1 MARRDHL
8 RLRRLRRL
16 ARLKRSEVD
25 LGALLDSRLRL
36 VEAGERQGAVE
47 ELGRTGRGQGKHLRV
62 PMVELRQPAARSE
75 LRVERAD
82 VLLGGDDPAL
92 DAGPQPGRASC
103 RERGWQSV

>member
-25 LGALLDSRLRL
+25 LGAVLDSRLRL

-82 VLLGGDDPAL
+82 VLLGRSEERRVGKECV
-92 DAGPQPGRASC
+92 STC
-103 RERGWQSV
+103 RSRWSPDY